1 MSKKGDSGLKEK
13 RDHNQT
19 EFKIM
24 NETIKREEKTE
35 KAMESP
41 EKTGIKGV
49 NNFAGELSKYRDLN
63 DDELVKLVQS
73 GDTMPYDELVRRYQ
87 IKIHDLCYKMLKN
100 YDDARDIAQEVFLK
114 AYRNINKFYGRS
126 KFSTWLYRIAVNTC
140 LNFIKKQ
147 RPTEEIKEE
156 ILELPKDNPVQRY
169 RNKRIREEIYGA
181 VAKLPNVQKTVFTLR
196 ALEEM
201 PYQEISEI
209 LKKPLSTVKVN
220 YHLAVKNLKNYL
232 KGKV

>member
-1 MSKKGDSGLKEK
+1 
-13 RDHNQT
+13 
-19 EFKIM
+19 M
-24 NETIKREEKTE
+24 NETIKEDEKVRKVTV
-35 KAMESP
+35 SP
-41 EKTGIKGV
+41 EKTAVKGV
-49 NNFAGELSKYRDLN
+49 NELAGELSKYRDLA

-73 GDTMPYDELVRRYQ
+73 GEVVPFDELVRRYQ
-87 IKIHDLCYKMLKN
+87 IKIHDLCYKMIKN
-100 YDDARDIAQEVFLK
+100 YDDARDVAQEVFLK

-156 ILELPKDNPVQRY
+156 ILELPKDSPVQRY
-169 RNKRIREEIYGA
+169 KNKRIREEIYGA

-209 LKKPLSTVKVN
+209 LKKPLSTVKVD

-232 KGKV
+232 KGKL

>member
-1 MSKKGDSGLKEK
+1 
-13 RDHNQT
+13 
-19 EFKIM
+19 M
-24 NETIKREEKTE
+24 NEIVKEEEKARKVTE
-35 KAMESP
+35 LPAKMP
-41 EKTGIKGV
+41 EKGV
-49 NNFAGELSKYRDLN
+49 NDLAGELSKYRDLA

-73 GDTMPYDELVRRYQ
+73 GEIVPFDELVRRYQ

-100 YDDARDIAQEVFLK
+100 YDDARDVAQEVFLK
-114 AYRNINKFYGRS
+114 AYRNINKFYGRA

-169 RNKRIREEIYGA
+169 KNKRIREEIYGA
-181 VAKLPNVQKTVFTLR
+181 VARLPNVQKTVFTLR

-209 LKKPLSTVKVN
+209 LKKPLSTVKVD

-232 KGKV
+232 KGKL

>member
-1 MSKKGDSGLKEK
+1 
-13 RDHNQT
+13 
-19 EFKIM
+19 M
-24 NETIKREEKTE
+24 NEIIKDEEKVKKVMESVEKKDIKR
-35 KAMESP
+35 
-41 EKTGIKGV
+41 V
-49 NNFAGELSKYRDLN
+49 NDFTGELSKYRDLS
-63 DDELVKLVQS
+63 DDELIKLVQS
-73 GDTMPYDELVRRYQ
+73 GEVSPYDELVRRYQ

-156 ILELPKDNPVQRY
+156 ILELPRDSPVQRY
-169 RNKRIREEIYGA
+169 KNKRIREEIYTA

-209 LKKPLSTVKVN
+209 LKKPLSTVKVD

-232 KGKV
+232 KGKL

>member
-1 MSKKGDSGLKEK
+1 MNEIIKEEEKVKKVMELPEK
-13 RDHNQT
+13 R
-19 EFKIM
+19 
-24 NETIKREEKTE
+24 
-35 KAMESP
+35 AV
-41 EKTGIKGV
+41 KGV
-49 NNFAGELSKYRDLN
+49 NEFTGELSKYRDLN
-63 DDELVKLVQS
+63 DDELIKLVQS
-73 GDTMPYDELVRRYQ
+73 GEVSPYDELVRRYQ
-87 IKIHDLCYKMLKN
+87 IKILDLCYKMLKN

-156 ILELPKDNPVQRY
+156 ILEMAKDNPVQRY
-169 RNKRIREEIYGA
+169 KNKRIREEIYGA
-181 VAKLPNVQKTVFTLR
+181 VARLPNVQKTVFTLR

-209 LKKPLSTVKVN
+209 LKKPLSTVKVD

-232 KGKV
+232 KGKL

>member
-1 MSKKGDSGLKEK
+1 
-13 RDHNQT
+13 
-19 EFKIM
+19 M
-24 NETIKREEKTE
+24 NEIIKEEEKAR
-35 KAMESP
+35 KVMGSP
-41 EKTGIKGV
+41 KKPAVKGV
-49 NNFAGELSKYRDLN
+49 NDLTGELSKYRDLA

-73 GDTMPYDELVRRYQ
+73 GEVVPFDELVRRYQ
-87 IKIHDLCYKMLKN
+87 IKIHDLCYKMTKN
-100 YDDARDIAQEVFLK
+100 YDDARDVAQEVFLK

-156 ILELPKDNPVQRY
+156 ILELPRDNPVQRY
-169 RNKRIREEIYGA
+169 KNKRIREEIYGA
-181 VAKLPNVQKTVFTLR
+181 VAKLPNVQRTVFTLR

-209 LKKPLSTVKVN
+209 LKKPLSTVKVD

-232 KGKV
+232 KGKL

>member
-1 MSKKGDSGLKEK
+1 MSEITDPKLP
-13 RDHNQT
+13 
-19 EFKIM
+19 
-24 NETIKREEKTE
+24 
-35 KAMESP
+35 P
-41 EKTGIKGV
+41 EKVIDPRKKPTANKV
-49 NNFAGELSKYRDLN
+49 NNLTGELSKYRDLN
-63 DDELVKLVQS
+63 DEELVKLVQS
-73 GDTMPYDELVRRYQ
+73 GEVRPYDELVRRYQ

-100 YDDARDIAQEVFLK
+100 YDDARDIAQVAFLK
-114 AYRNINKFYGRS
+114 AYRNINKFYGHS
-126 KFSTWLYRIAVNTC
+126 KFTTWLYRIAVNTC

-147 RPTEEIKEE
+147 RPTEEIREE

-169 RNKRIREEIYGA
+169 KNKRIREQIYGA

-232 KGKV
+232 KGKL